1 MPNSPNSAGANIG
14 PAGPPAL
21 FGDLFDVGDIIDIF
35 EGPGKKLS
43 KAAQDL
49 ESFLVEQG
57 GHKSSLDVLAPL
69 GKANKVIRFV
79 ILGGKL
85 VNVIF
90 GDDDQSAA
98 NSYLVPL
105 DEFADFVNPIPIR
118 EFQEYVTRLQSLGT
132 EAGWLIMDPVWLGDP

>member
-1 MPNSPNSAGANIG
+1 MPNTPNSAGASLG
-14 PAGPPAL
+14 LASSPAL
-21 FGDLFDVGDIIDIF
+21 FGDLFDPADIIDIF

-49 ESFLVEQG
+49 ESFLIEQG

-90 GDDDQSAA
+90 GSEDQSAA

-105 DEFADFVNPIPIR
+105 DEFADFVNPIPVQ
-118 EFQEYVTRLQSLGT
+118 EFAAYVRSLQSIGT
-132 EAGWLIMDPVWLGDP
+132 AAGWLIMDPVWLGDP